1 MRELAAQKKS
11 EKQNNA
17 AADNK
22 DKVDKKVDSEESK
35 KVKDEKQTN
44 DEKMNKDGS
53 MSILSF
59 YGKEAKDSGTED
71 NGDESKDWGS
81 IVKSRRIL
89 AAKAAEEKER
99 REKERAA
106 QREKEM
112 EVGIL
117 VHEGIVVKE
126 LMHMNKKS

>member
-1 MRELAAQKKS
+1 MREMAAQKKS

-17 AADNK
+17 AVDNK
-22 DKVDKKVDSEESK
+22 DKSDKKIDSEESK
-35 KVKDEKQTN
+35 KVKDEKQAS
-44 DEKMNKDGS
+44 DERLNKDGS

-59 YGKEAKDSGTED
+59 YGKEAKDSGTDD

-99 REKERAA
+99 RERERAA
-106 QREKEM
+106 QREREL
-112 EVGIL
+112 EVK
-117 VHEGIVVKE
+117 VVFKT
-126 LMHMNKKS
+126 